1 MLNEALYEENMEDE
15 NSINPH
21 KNDELIE
28 KSKKKNIILIINK
41 LKYRKRKRS
50 FFKNRKGRRKRAK
63 KGRIQ

>member
-15 NSINPH
+15 NSINPQ

-41 LKYRKRKRS
+41 
-50 FFKNRKGRRKRAK
+50 
-63 KGRIQ
+63 

>member
-1 MLNEALYEENMEDE
+1 MLNEALFEENMEDE

-41 LKYRKRKRS
+41 KIK
-50 FFKNRKGRRKRAK
+50 
-63 KGRIQ
+63 I